1 MKDVNKVILVGRLG
15 ADPVLRSTQ
24 NGGSFSHFPMATSR
38 KWKSEKDAEEQTLQ
52 EETQWHNII
61 AWGRQGENCAQYLK
75 KGQRV
80 YVEGMIRMRK
90 YESKEGQSKTAFEV
104 HADSV
109 SFLDGKRP
117 AVRSQPETEVLVN

>member
-24 NGGSFSHFPMATSR
+24 NGGSFSHFPVATSR
-38 KWKSEKDAEEQTLQ
+38 KWKVADETEGEKLN
-52 EETQWHNII
+52 EETQWHNIV
-61 AWGRQGENCAQYLK
+61 AWGRQGENCAQFLK

-80 YVEGMIRMRK
+80 YVEGMIRSRK
-90 YESKEGQSKTAFEV
+90 YEDKEGQPKTSFEV

-109 SFLDGKRP
+109 SFLDGKRSI
-117 AVRSQPETEVLVN
+117 AKVEGTGTLMN